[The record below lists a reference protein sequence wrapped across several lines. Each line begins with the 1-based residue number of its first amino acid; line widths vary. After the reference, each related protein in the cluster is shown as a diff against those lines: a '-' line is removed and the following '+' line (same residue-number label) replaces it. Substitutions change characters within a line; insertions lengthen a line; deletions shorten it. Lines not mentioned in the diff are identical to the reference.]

1 MFALLVTRK
10 VPEAHPAAIVRVA
23 QIQRKQITQPL
34 RGTECGVQNTTPR
47 RQRKSFVSA
56 VKACRPAPPIV
67 ALVLGANSRK
77 RLPSR
82 LSDQHTGITRVYTER
97 KPRKSINLR

>member
-23 QIQRKQITQPL
+23 QIQRKQITQPFAA
-34 RGTECGVQNTTPR
+34 PSAAF
-47 RQRKSFVSA
+47 RKSFVSP

-67 ALVLGANSRK
+67 ALLLRANSRK

-82 LSDQHTGITRVYTER
+82 LSDQHTGITRVYRER
-97 KPRKSINLR
+97 KPRKLINLR